1 MGARWLFTKRE
12 FFPPFEEERRRRG
25 CWLPNLGV
33 VPDLALSVA
42 CLAVWVAPGFASATV
57 STWLIM
63 VVVLEA
69 AALAGAFLVTIAL
82 FAAFDGTAQP
92 NVRLAGVVIT
102 AGFVAFVVIEVVRY
116 DFWWPALA
124 LGGLIANRVVGLLT
138 GGLASEDAKMN
149 VLRDTIW
156 SLVLY
161 LFAVAP
167 TFYIAVP
174 MLGAAAAPLSAE
186 HARWCVLPGDLVADF
201 FDQQLAGDWCAEPHR
216 ALAGGALY
224 FLAAAFRDMRRAR
237 RERG

>member
-1 MGARWLFTKRE
+1 MEFVIAR
-12 FFPPFEEERRRRG
+12 P
-25 CWLPNLGV
+25 LPGV
-33 VPDLALSVA
+33 
-42 CLAVWVAPGFASATV
+42 G
-57 STWLIM
+57 
-63 VVVLEA
+63 A
-69 AALAGAFLVTIAL
+69 AARSTESWRPKLQCLPVELQQEAL
-82 FAAFDGTAQP
+82 TRVEHQEP
-92 NVRLAGVVIT
+92 CVRLAGVVIT

>member
-1 MGARWLFTKRE
+1 MGRRWPFATRE
-12 FFPPFEEERRRRG
+12 ISSLLEEDPIPRLR
-25 CWLPNLGV
+25 WIQNLGV
-33 VPDLALSVA
+33 LPDLAFSMA
-42 CLAVWVAPGFASATV
+42 CLVVWIAPGFASAPV
-57 STWLIM
+57 SAWLIM

-69 AALAGAFLVTIAL
+69 AALAGAFLTTIAL
-82 FAAFDGTAQP
+82 FAAFDGSAEP

-102 AGFVAFVVIEVVRY
+102 AGFVVFIVIEVLRY

-138 GGLASEDAKMN
+138 GGLGSEDAKMN

-161 LFAVAP
+161 LFAIAP

-174 MLGAAAAPLSAE
+174 MHGAAGVPLPAE
-186 HARWCVLPGDLVADF
+186 HARWCALPGDLVVDF
-201 FDQQLAGDWCAEPHR
+201 FEHQPAGDWCAEPHR

-224 FLAAAFRDMRRAR
+224 FLAAAFRDMRRALR
-237 RERG
+237 QGG